1 MIRLALISC
10 VAALPAVAADLSVRV
25 NGGIPETGQ
34 VLAALFAS
42 ESGWMKTPVVEQ
54 IMPIGH
60 DGGAQI
66 LFSNLTPGSY
76 GLSIIYDEDADG
88 ELDLNILGIPKEGFG
103 FSNNARASFG
113 PPKWRKV
120 RFEVSDPSTSINVR
134 LDRAD

>member
-76 GLSIIYDEDADG
+76 
-88 ELDLNILGIPKEGFG
+88 
-103 FSNNARASFG
+103 
-113 PPKWRKV
+113 
-120 RFEVSDPSTSINVR
+120 
-134 LDRAD
+134 